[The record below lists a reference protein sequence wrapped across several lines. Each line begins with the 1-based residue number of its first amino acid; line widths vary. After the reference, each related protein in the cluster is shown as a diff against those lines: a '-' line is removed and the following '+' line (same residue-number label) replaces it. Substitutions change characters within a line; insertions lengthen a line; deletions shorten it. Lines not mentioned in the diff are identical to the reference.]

1 MNLKELIRWGF
12 KHDPYATIIVLA
24 LPLFIATIGVLL
36 P

>member
-1 MNLKELIRWGF
+1 MKQLIRWGL
-12 KHDPYATIIVLA
+12 KHDPYAPIILIA